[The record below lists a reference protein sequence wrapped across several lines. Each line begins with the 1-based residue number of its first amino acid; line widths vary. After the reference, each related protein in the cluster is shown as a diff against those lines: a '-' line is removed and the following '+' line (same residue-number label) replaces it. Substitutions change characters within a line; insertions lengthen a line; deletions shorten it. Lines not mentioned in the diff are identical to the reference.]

1 MRLLVLAAAIVFG
14 AIGCTTTKAPELRV
28 LGVRESLRHETVFV
42 QVTNPAK
49 RPMRL
54 TKLEY
59 TFASQGETVSTGE
72 VPLSR
77 EVPAG
82 AAVVVEV
89 PIDID
94 AAAPGALTMSGKLTT
109 ELDEIVRTFPVSA
122 QVKPQ

>member
-1 MRLLVLAAAIVFG
+1 MLRVVLALAVGFAV
-14 AIGCTTTKAPELRV
+14 IGCTSTKAPELRV
-28 LGVRESLRHETVFV
+28 LGVRESFRHESVFV

-49 RPMRL
+49 HPMRL

-59 TFASQGETVSTGE
+59 TFASQGETISTGE

-89 PIDID
+89 PLDID
-94 AAAPGALTMSGKLTT
+94 AAAGDVTLSGKLTT
-109 ELDEIVRTFPVSA
+109 ELDEIVRTFSVSA

>member
-1 MRLLVLAAAIVFG
+1 MLRVVLAAAVG
-14 AIGCTTTKAPELRV
+14 LAVIGCTSTKAPELRV
-28 LGVRESLRHETVFV
+28 LGVRDSFRHDSVFV

-49 RPMRL
+49 QPMRL

-59 TFASQGETVSTGE
+59 TFASQGATISTGE

-89 PIDID
+89 PLDID
-94 AAAPGALTMSGKLTT
+94 ASAGDVTLNGKLTT
-109 ELDEIVRTFPVSA
+109 ELDEIVRTFSVSA